1 MLARLWEFFYKNIL
15 PYRWKKKGKKR
26 KLSSTDQWKLV
37 SWTDGSSEEENLHVD
52 VNFVEPIDLATN

>member
-1 MLARLWEFFYKNIL
+1 MRVFLQKNITL
-15 PYRWKKKGKKR
+15 SLKKKGKKR